1 MVGPLPA
8 AEGRRQCEQI
18 LADSRGRLLVE
29 AAGRAGI
36 AFADVWQG
44 RIKDAR
50 GQIAA
55 SRSIYKDLGQRL
67 GYGATSILEG
77 EIELLAGD
85 AEAAERVLR
94 EGFEL
99 LESIGETGY
108 LSTIAASLAQAIYRQ
123 KRYEEAERF
132 SELSEQAAAPGD
144 LAAQVGWRS
153 TRATVLARRGEAEQ
167 AEDLAREAV
176 DIARRTDHLNMH
188 AEALLALADVFA
200 IGGRPAQAI
209 PAIEEARVLY
219 DGKGNLFMAEQAR
232 TLLAELRE
240 AIASEP

>member
-1 MVGPLPA
+1 
-8 AEGRRQCEQI
+8 
-18 LADSRGRLLVE
+18 LLVE

-36 AFADVWQG
+36 ALTDALQG
-44 RIKDAR
+44 RFEDAR
-50 GQIAA
+50 GQVAA
-55 SRSIYKDLGQRL
+55 GRAIYKDLGQRL

-108 LSTIAASLAQAIYRQ
+108 LSTVASGLAEAIYRQ

-132 SELSEQAAAPGD
+132 SEVSEQTAAPGD
-144 LAAQVGWRS
+144 VASQVGWRR
-153 TRATVLARRGEAEQ
+153 TRATVLAQRGEAEL
-167 AEDLAREAV
+167 AEDLAGEAV
-176 DIARRTDHLNMH
+176 DIARRTDYLNLY
-188 AEALLALADVFA
+188 ASALLALADVVA
-200 IGGRPAQAI
+200 IGGRPGQAI
-209 PAIEEARVLY
+209 PIIEEARVVY
-219 DGKGNLFMAEQAR
+219 DRKGNLVMAEKAR

-240 AIASEP
+240 AVASEP